1 MNQIRIGITA
11 KNFYLWD
18 GGIDFIATIAQGI
31 ENDVS
36 ASTYLLLKDDSFFL
50 KIVKMM
56 KIVLKN
62 KFSIT
67 RIQSEAKNYHSRYD
81 KLISV
86 FQECS
91 PNTEIL
97 WYKGNY
103 YDDDH
108 RIMDCLCKYKIDI
121 LMPHNG
127 YFIGGTRVPWVGY
140 MYDFQH
146 EYLPELFSENDIKT
160 RREELRARLKNSKY
174 IIVNAKDVKD
184 DIEKFYPE
192 NESTIFVLPFAPF
205 QKPKLSGNS
214 NLPLYN
220 LPKRYFMISNQFWH
234 HKNHLVAF
242 EALEKLYNDGYHDIH
257 IVCSGKLEDSR
268 NPEYMNKLKNRVKEM
283 NCQQNI
289 HFLGYIPKPDQIAI
303 MRNAIGLIQPTLCEG
318 GPGGGAVY
326 NALCLGITC
335 LISDIRVNRE
345 ITGYDNVY
353 FFDPNNSSELAQL
366 MLDHSLDH
374 RLPDD
379 LVERKIEEN
388 KRFYSE
394 SLINFAKKIAQ
405 DFQTVK

>member
-31 ENDVS
+31 ENDAS

-50 KIVKMM
+50 KIAKMM

-67 RIQSEAKNYHSRYD
+67 RIQSEIKNYHLRYD
-81 KLISV
+81 RLISV

-103 YDDDH
+103 YDDNR
-108 RIMDCLCKYKIDI
+108 RIMDCLCKYAIDI

-127 YFIGGTRVPWVGY
+127 YFIGDIRVPWVGY

-146 EYLPELFSENDIKT
+146 EYLPELFSKNDIKT
-160 RREELRARLKNSKY
+160 RREELRVRLENTKY
-174 IIVNAKDVKD
+174 IIVNAKDVKN
-184 DIEKFYPE
+184 DIKKFYPE
-192 NESTIFVLPFAPF
+192 NDSTIFVLPFAPF
-205 QKPKLSGNS
+205 QKPKFSGNS
-214 NLPLYN
+214 NLLLYN
-220 LPKRYFMISNQFWH
+220 LPNRYFMISNQFWC

-242 EALEKLYNDGYHDIH
+242 DALEKLYNDGYNDIH

-268 NPEYMNKLKNRVKEM
+268 NPEYINMLRNRVKEM

-303 MRNAIGLIQPTLCEG
+303 MRNAIGLIQPTLFEG

-335 LISDIRVNRE
+335 LISDIKVNRE

-353 FFDPNNSSELAQL
+353 FFDPNNSSELATL
-366 MLDHSLDH
+366 MLGH
-374 RLPDD
+374 P
-379 LVERKIEEN
+379 
-388 KRFYSE
+388 
-394 SLINFAKKIAQ
+394 
-405 DFQTVK
+405 